1 MAPGD
6 HFVCVQS
13 VVADGHGN
21 LWVLDP
27 AAPGNEKVIAGGP
40 KLVRI
45 ELASNKVAQIIR
57 FGEDVALQGSYLN
70 DVRFDLRRGGEPR
83 LRHRDRQH
91 TIERAIQ
98 LCDINGNDI
107 HSEGSSSEIAF
118 ATALATVGSTSSVK

>member
-1 MAPGD
+1 MGRREDDVDTAKGFPEGCLDRVSRALRIDVGCRQHHLACFEQEPGL
-6 HFVCVQS
+6 VS
-13 VVADGHGN
+13 
-21 LWVLDP
+21 
-27 AAPGNEKVIAGGP
+27 EKVCTGTQRG
-40 KLVRI
+40 
-45 ELASNKVAQIIR
+45 LAVGA
-57 FGEDVALQGSYLN
+57 
-70 DVRFDLRRGGEPR
+70 R